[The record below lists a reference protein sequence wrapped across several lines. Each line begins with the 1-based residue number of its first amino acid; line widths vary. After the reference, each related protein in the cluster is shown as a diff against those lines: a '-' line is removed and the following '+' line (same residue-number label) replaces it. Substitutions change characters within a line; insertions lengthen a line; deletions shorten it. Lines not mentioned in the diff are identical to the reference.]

1 VSEPAT
7 PPRRV
12 PLATIFRTFLLIGA
26 TSFGGGV
33 VAYLREVLVRGRQWL
48 GDEEFL
54 ASLEIGQTI
63 PGLMAVNLSIIV
75 GDRLRGMPGA
85 LVAFLGMTL
94 PGTIVV
100 MALGILYGAHGR
112 NPAITEILQGVAAA
126 AVGLLLF
133 VTLEIGHKAV
143 RNVTD
148 VAIALVTCISV
159 SVLHIS
165 LVVVLVVV
173 GPLAVWLYRPRVAG
187 PGSRV

>member
-1 VSEPAT
+1 VS
-7 PPRRV
+7 
-12 PLATIFRTFLLIGA
+12 LATIFTTFLLIGA

-33 VAYLREVLVRGRQWL
+33 VAYLREVLVRGRRWL
-48 GDEEFL
+48 DDEAFL

-75 GDRLRGMPGA
+75 GNRLRGTAGA

-100 MALGILYGAHGR
+100 MVLGILYGEHGR
-112 NPAITEILQGVAAA
+112 NPAVTEILQGVAAA

-133 VTLEIGHKAV
+133 VTIEIGGKAV
-143 RNVTD
+143 RSVTD
-148 VAIALVTCISV
+148 VAIALVTCV
-159 SVLHIS
+159 SVGLLHIP

-173 GPLAVWLYRPRVAG
+173 GPLAVWLHRPRAVA
-187 PGSRV
+187 SEQRR

>member
-1 VSEPAT
+1 MSEPAT
-7 PPRRV
+7 PPRPV

-48 GDEEFL
+48 DDEEFL

-100 MALGILYGAHGR
+100 MGILYGAHGR
-112 NPAITEILQGVAAA
+112 NPAITEILQGLAAA

-143 RNVTD
+143 RNRQPPLG
-148 VAIALVTCISV
+148 AL
-159 SVLHIS
+159 
-165 LVVVLVVV
+165 
-173 GPLAVWLYRPRVAG
+173 
-187 PGSRV
+187 